1 MNFDKAYDFVNWDF
15 VDYMLRRFGFD
26 AKCCDWMRTC
36 VFFEKK
42 YWSLLTVALLKRS
55 TFKEVSNNLMPFL
68 HSSFSW
74 WQRG

>member
-68 HSSFSW
+68 HSSFSGG
-74 WQRG
+74 QRG